1 MRRNIRIL
9 GCICLGLIGIFLLY
23 KLLTPKKQLNWRDFP
38 CYKNGI
44 PENGVLLINGKKYEL
59 PVFKAPDSDSQLC
72 PRNLKT
78 VDETLTVHADSG
90 CTDWEIV
97 LNDSSLVFDWE
108 FSDKQENVKSSEG
121 KSECLIGKD
130 YFTQYKKERVTGAK
144 PYVLVYNINLV
155 EAKDTVLHF
164 YYYNCSEQEKPI
176 TEWHANYHLAIELKF
191 KNTKITA

>member
-23 KLLTPKKQLNWRDFP
+23 KLLAPKKLTWKDFP
-38 CYKNGI
+38 RFNGYT
-44 PENGVLLINGKKYEL
+44 PQKVLLINGDKYEL

-72 PRNLKT
+72 PRNPKT
-78 VDETLTVHADSG
+78 VNETITAQADTAR
-90 CTDWEIV
+90 TDWEIV
-97 LNDSSLVFDWE
+97 LNDSSLVFNWD
-108 FSDKQENVKSSEG
+108 FPNKQEGVKSSKARKEYLAPMDSKIKG
-121 KSECLIGKD
+121 AEPRVLI
-130 YFTQYKKERVTGAK
+130 
-144 PYVLVYNINLV
+144 YNINLV

-176 TEWHANYHLAIELKF
+176 TERHANYHLAIELKF

>member
-23 KLLTPKKQLNWRDFP
+23 KFLTPKKQLNWRDFP

-97 LNDSSLVFDWE
+97 LNDSSLVFNWD
-108 FSDKQENVKSSEG
+108 FPNKQEGVKSRKARKEYRAPMDSKIKGAEPRV
-121 KSECLIGKD
+121 LI
-130 YFTQYKKERVTGAK
+130 
-144 PYVLVYNINLV
+144 YNINLV

-176 TEWHANYHLAIELKF
+176 TEWHANYHLQIELKF
-191 KNTKITA
+191 KDTKATV